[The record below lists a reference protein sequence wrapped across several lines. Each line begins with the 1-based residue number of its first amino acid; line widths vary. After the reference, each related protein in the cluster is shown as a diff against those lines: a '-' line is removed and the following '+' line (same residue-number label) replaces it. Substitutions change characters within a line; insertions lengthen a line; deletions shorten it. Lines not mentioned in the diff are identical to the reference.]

1 MASDSSNRVS
11 VGLGQLVVEG
21 KGLVGTVEYTL
32 LETITPSG
40 STSSD
45 LTVADVLFGN
55 GGPDGG
61 RRVDYH
67 DLQKQNAPLVLIH
80 NGASYPCSIAGVGQR
95 KATLVPR
102 PKP

>member
-1 MASDSSNRVS
+1 MASDSSNSVS

-32 LETITPSG
+32 LEKTTPSG
-40 STSSD
+40 SKSSD
-45 LTVADVLFGN
+45 LTVADVLFSS
-55 GGPDGG
+55 GGPESG

-67 DLQKQNAPLVLIH
+67 VLQKQNAPLVLIH
-80 NGASYPCSIAGVGQR
+80 DGESFPCSIAGVGPC

>member
-1 MASDSSNRVS
+1 MASDASNRVS
-11 VGLGQLVVEG
+11 IGLGQLLVEG

-32 LETITPSG
+32 LEKTTPSG
-40 STSSD
+40 STSTD

-55 GGPDGG
+55 GGPDSG

-80 NGASYPCSIAGVGQR
+80 NGGSFPCSIAGVGHS

-102 PKP
+102 PKR